1 MGVKLSE
8 IVPKKRISFDELA
21 GKKIAVDASN
31 TLYQFVSS
39 IRQPDGT
46 PLMDS
51 KGRITSHLM
60 GLSTRVTNLIEK
72 NIKPCFIFDGK
83 PPNLKT
89 KEKEEREHR
98 KRIAES
104 KLKQAKEDKD
114 IEAMAKYSKMTTR
127 LSDDIIKESKE
138 FISALG
144 LPVIQAPS
152 EADAQAAFICEKKDV
167 YAVASSD
174 FDTLLFGS
182 PRMITNLTVSQKRRV
197 RGTYVNI
204 SPELIELKQVLKKLE
219 LNQDQLIVVG
229 ILIGTDYNI
238 GGIKRVGAKTALK
251 LAQQHK
257 TFNKLFKDLKP
268 NFNWKQVYAIFK
280 SMPIM
285 KNYQL
290 KWKEPNEDKIEKILL
305 DHDFSQERVDKII
318 KKLTKKEKNQEG
330 LKKWF

>member
-21 GKKIAVDASN
+21 NKKIAIDASN

-51 KGRITSHLM
+51 KGRVTSHLM
-60 GLSTRVTNLIEK
+60 GLSTRITNLIEK

-83 PPNLKT
+83 PPTLKL

-98 KRIAES
+98 KRVAES
-104 KLKQAKEDKD
+104 KLKKAKEDKD
-114 IEAMAKYSKMTTR
+114 IELMAKYSKMTTR
-127 LSDDIIKESKE
+127 LSDEIIKESKE
-138 FISALG
+138 FILALG

-174 FDTLLFGS
+174 FDTLLFGA
-182 PRMITNLTVSQKRRV
+182 PRMITNLTVSQKRRI
-197 RGTYVNI
+197 RGTFVNI

-268 NFNWKQVYAIFK
+268 NFNWKQIFAVFK

-290 KWKEPNEDKIEKILL
+290 KWKDPNEKKIEKILL

-318 KKLTKKEKNQEG
+318 KKLTKKEKNQTG

>member
-174 FDTLLFGS
+174 CDTLLFGS

-204 SPELIELKQVLKKLE
+204 SPDLIELKQVLKKLE